1 MNWRKSIAVALALL
15 LLCLSVAS
23 CQKEKTPP
31 SAEPEETE
39 TDAPPISAELQ
50 TDYTDDADRMAYL
63 RTFEEIFCDLAESP
77 AEDFSFAEAD
87 GKLTVTGYTGQD
99 PQVRVPAAVDGKPVV
114 AIGRGV
120 FANNAVITALYLPDS
135 ITSIGEEILA
145 GATQLRALH
154 TSVLGTPDMPYLGYL
169 FAPKTNENEPV
180 VITHEKNAVHVPP
193 SLQYLEL
200 GTGLSAIPDY
210 ALFDCNDLVCISLP
224 TTVKTLGKAA
234 MFQCTSLLAVNLD
247 GLTSIGENALGLCTS
262 LTRVE
267 LGTSLTEVGFGAF
280 EGCMKVRRIILPFVG
295 GTPTENNYLGYLFGA
310 KSPDFSA
317 GFYPTY
323 LVEVKLL
330 SATALG
336 DYTFYECDSLLRV
349 ELPEGLTA
357 IGVRAFSK
365 CIRLE
370 EISIPN
376 SVTTISANAF
386 VGCKKLKT
394 VGFGENASLA
404 SIGLNAFYGCRALTA
419 IQLPRTLTALPAS
432 CFADC
437 TSLATVDLGGVT
449 HVGKNA
455 FRNCISLTSLTSAG
469 AVTFEDGNELA
480 QK

>member
-1 MNWRKSIAVALALL
+1 MNWRKRIAAALALL
-15 LLCLSVAS
+15 LLCMSAVA

-31 SAEPEETE
+31 AEPEETE
-39 TDAPPISAELQ
+39 TDAPPISIELQ
-50 TDYTDDADRMAYL
+50 TDYTDDTDRMAYL
-63 RTFEEIFCDLAESP
+63 RSFEETFCDLAESP
-77 AEDFSFAEAD
+77 VEDFSFVEAD

-99 PQVRVPAAVDGKPVV
+99 QQVRVPAAVDGKPVV
-114 AIGRGV
+114 AIGSGV
-120 FANNAVITALYLPDS
+120 FANNIALTALYLPDRVAS
-135 ITSIGEEILA
+135 VGEGILA

-169 FAPKTNENEPV
+169 FATKTNEQHP
-180 VITHEKNAVHVPP
+180 ITVTYEQNAVHVPP

-200 GTGLSAIPDY
+200 GTGISAIPDY
-210 ALFDCNDLVCISLP
+210 ALFDCNDIVYIHLP
-224 TTVKTLGKAA
+224 DTVKTLGKAA
-234 MFQCTSLLAVNLD
+234 MFQCTSLLAVNLG

-280 EGCMKVRRIILPFVG
+280 EGCMKIRRLILPFIG
-295 GTPTENNYLGYLFGA
+295 ATPTENNYLGYLFGA
-310 KSPDFSA
+310 QSPDFAS

-336 DYTFYECDSLLRV
+336 DYAFYECDSLLRV
-349 ELPEGLTA
+349 ELPEGLTT
-357 IGVRAFSK
+357 IGVRAFSE
-365 CIRLE
+365 CIRME

-386 VGCKKLKT
+386 VGCKKLKS

-419 IQLPRTLTALPAS
+419 IQLPRTLRALPAS

-455 FRNCISLTSLTSAG
+455 FRNCTALTSLTSAG
-469 AVTFEDGNELA
+469 AVTFEDGNEPA